1 MDENV
6 KDKEI
11 KHKWPE
17 PFVEDFSSGDDWPN
31 LEQDD
36 SKVEN
41 WAFENKRIL
50 LRVVTW
56 NLCARD
62 PPKVEELTN
71 KILPVNRCC
80 FL

>member
-1 MDENV
+1 MNDIKSEKANN
-6 KDKEI
+6 DKHE
-11 KHKWPE
+11 WPE
-17 PFVEDFSSGDDWPN
+17 PFVEDFGDDWPD

-56 NLCARD
+56 NLCANA
-62 PPKVEELTN
+62 PPDVEQLRN
-71 KILPVNRCC
+71 IVLPVNR
-80 FL
+80 